1 MIALLCE
8 DMRVGAAI
16 GVFVVITL
24 LVQAR
29 LRNLAV
35 PHWQRSREASARF
48 IWLCQRTPGRHRRHP
63 RKQCTR
69 IYTFPLPSAPA
80 HFLADNDTGGVAGLL
95 DDQCRLVSLLGQGC
109 HRIWRRRV
117 YFFSGALTIG
127 TIYLIFRYTNLISQ
141 PIEQIARE
149 SEQLQLGGA
158 GIVCIQGM
166 FATESLLV
174 ETPAA
179 AGKRDSPQGSN
190 SAGSAGA
197 LTSDPASHYHRLL
210 QMGIEDM
217 DAEELDRLRSSGSV
231 RRFRWLAPGEA

>member
-1 MIALLCE
+1 MLIALLCE

-29 LRNLAV
+29 LRNLAA
-35 PHWQRSREASARF
+35 PHWQRSREASARL
-48 IWLCQRTPGRHRRHP
+48 IWPRRRMPGRHRRQP

-95 DDQCRLVSLLGQGC
+95 DDQYRPVSLLGQGC
-109 HRIWRRRV
+109 HRNCRRRV
-117 YFFSGALTIG
+117 YFFIVALTTG

-149 SEQLQLGGA
+149 VEQFQLAGA
-158 GIVCIQGM
+158 GIVRIQGL
-166 FATESLLV
+166 FATESRLV
-174 ETPAA
+174 ETAAA
-179 AGKRDSPQGSN
+179 AGKGDSPQGSN

-210 QMGIEDM
+210 QIGIEDM
-217 DAEELDRLRSSGSV
+217 GAEELDR
-231 RRFRWLAPGEA
+231 